1 MDSVVYLFT
10 ASTVMLIASVFIS
23 KWVANK
29 RFGKLSKDETINRP
43 ELLKVL
49 KERMYGYLGVLL
61 VEIVLVFILK
71 WQLSIDIFADTIT
84 ALTFSFLSSVILGV
98 ANYYG
103 VLRMKFR
110 LLGQRIFRLQNKIS
124 QIEMANQ
131 KNKSV
136 SLHRKN
142 ETF

>member
-49 KERMYGYLGVLL
+49 KERMYGQLGVLL

-84 ALTFSFLSSVILGV
+84 ALTFNFLSSVILGV

-124 QIEMANQ
+124 QIEMANY